1 MKLSSG
7 EPISGKPT
15 LGAKEL
21 TVEQLC
27 KASILYDAKLDQE
40 LEAQIKHECS
50 DLLKEPQTTKD
61 NTSGEKK

>member
-1 MKLSSG
+1 
-7 EPISGKPT
+7 
-15 LGAKEL
+15 L

-27 KASILYDAKLDQE
+27 EASILYDAKLDQE